1 MASVNKV
8 ILVGNLGGDP
18 EVKYTPSGSAVANFN
33 IATNESWT
41 NKDGKKDER
50 TEWHRIVVWNKLAE
64 LCGEYLAKGRTV
76 YVEGRLQTREWND
89 KDGNKRY
96 TTEIVAQTIQFLGGG
111 AERGGGQRPSSGRS
125 EAPAGGRM
133 EEAQPIEV
141 EDDIPF

>member
-8 ILVGNLGGDP
+8 ILVGNLGSDP
-18 EVKYTPSGSAVANFN
+18 EVKYTPSGAAVANFN
-33 IATNESWT
+33 IATNENWT
-41 NKDGKKDER
+41 SKDGKKEER

-111 AERGGGQRPSSGRS
+111 AERGQRRAASQGG
-125 EAPAGGRM
+125 APARM